1 MEGNRKKW
9 AVYTIRE
16 KDGFEKPFWTRI
28 GVAFV
33 NRDGSFSVY
42 LDAAPLDGK
51 LHIREWKDEVH
62 ASPAQPEATPA
73 EPPVVAEPAP
83 EPRAEAKRGRNGKV
97 AQAVETPF

>member
-42 LDAAPLDGK
+42 LDASPLDGK
-51 LHIREWKDEVH
+51 LHIREWRDETH
-62 ASPAQPEATPA
+62 AAAAPA
-73 EPPVVAEPAP
+73 EPPPAEPPLIAEPAP
-83 EPRAEAKRGRNGKV
+83 EKPEAKRGRNGKSGP
-97 AQAVETPF
+97 AVETPF

>member
-51 LHIREWKDEVH
+51 LHIREWREEAH
-62 ASPAQPEATPA
+62 AAANPA
-73 EPPVVAEPAP
+73 EAAPAPAP
-83 EPRAEAKRGRNGKV
+83 EPVQEVIPEVKRARNGK
-97 AQAVETPF
+97 AANAVETPF